1 MDQKVF
7 DVSMIYIQSTAAGS
21 YSLEFYCRDKNIK
34 LHYANVE
41 GVEMIAKIPLEM
53 KSAFVQLGDN
63 QPKVWNLK
71 LGYPTNFKVS
81 YSGRI
86 TIESM

>member
-1 MDQKVF
+1 MGEKVF
-7 DVSMIYIQSTAAGS
+7 DVSMIYIQNASAGN
-21 YSLEFYCRDKNIK
+21 YSLEFTCRDKVIRLN
-34 LHYANVE
+34 YANVE
-41 GVEMIAKIPLEM
+41 GIEMIAKVPLEL
-53 KSAFVQLGDN
+53 KSAFVQLGESL
-63 QPKVWNLK
+63 PKVWNMK